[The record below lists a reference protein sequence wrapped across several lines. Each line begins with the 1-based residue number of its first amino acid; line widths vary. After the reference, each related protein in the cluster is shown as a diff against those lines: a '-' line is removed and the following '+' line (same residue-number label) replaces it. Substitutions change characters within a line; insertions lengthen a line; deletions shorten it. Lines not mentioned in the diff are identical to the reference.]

1 MPSYRIVRRAFLCAL
16 FSLAPIAAHAQPVPR
31 ADWKVGDTWTVKI
44 SINAGI
50 GGAGGREEVRVVKEA
65 GENGYQVENTQKG
78 DGKVAAP
85 EMNSFSRDL
94 NFISMATGAPQ
105 EFKWLQWPLE
115 PGRTYQFESSFQN
128 LTSTWKG
135 KVTGWQ
141 DIEVPAGKFKAL
153 HVEFDRS
160 GPFRGSASESLWY
173 APEAKAVV
181 KRVQMRPG
189 TQGSRDITTFELMAY
204 KLN

>member
-1 MPSYRIVRRAFLCAL
+1 MSMHRIFRNTVVLAL
-16 FSLAPIAAHAQPVPR
+16 ISGAPIAFAQSGARP
-31 ADWKVGDTWTVKI
+31 DWKVGDTWTLKVSI
-44 SINAGI
+44 SAGI
-50 GGAGGREEVRVVKEA
+50 GGAGGREEVRVVKAA

-78 DGKVAAP
+78 SGAAVAP
-85 EMNSFSRDL
+85 ETLAFSRDL
-94 NFISMATGAPQ
+94 NFISAAAGVPQ

-115 PGRTYQFESSFQN
+115 PGRTYQFESIFQN
-128 LTSTWKG
+128 VTSTWKG
-135 KVTGWQ
+135 KVTGWE

-173 APEAKAVV
+173 APEVKSVV
-181 KRVQMRPG
+181 KRLQMRPG
-189 TQGSRDITTFELMAY
+189 TQGSRDITTYELTAY